1 VSVFT
6 TTHTQQQQVNTY
18 KQPSDINSNKRLSCR
33 TIHSIACLFCNRF
46 YSLLHNAPSTA
57 LCILGGGAF
66 QPTERPTNKRK
77 RFPFSTKIFFSL
89 FYIPILYRT
98 YCMMLKLQHT
108 SLLNRCILLF
118 KRCLST
124 TKTNIFTTKTCLSAT
139 KRYII
144 WYKRCFFLFKRCLS
158 TTKTNIFTTK
168 TCLSATKRYIIWY
181 KRCFF
186 LFKRCLSTTKTNIF
200 TTKTCLSATKRYI
213 IWYKRCFFLF
223 KRCLS
228 TTKTNIFTTKT
239 CLSATKRYII
249 WYKRCF
255 FLFKRCLSTTKT
267 NIFTTKSCLSTTK
280 RYIIWYKRCLSATH
294 SYPTYRQSYSY
305 SSPLQRRLNNRLTKL
320 RSNITNE
327 QPIINHI
334 TNSLQFSLFSF

>member
-1 VSVFT
+1 MSVFT

-168 TCLSATKRYIIWY
+168 
-181 KRCFF
+181 
-186 LFKRCLSTTKTNIF
+186 
-200 TTKTCLSATKRYI
+200 
-213 IWYKRCFFLF
+213 
-223 KRCLS
+223 
-228 TTKTNIFTTKT
+228 
-239 CLSATKRYII
+239 
-249 WYKRCF
+249 
-255 FLFKRCLSTTKT
+255 
-267 NIFTTKSCLSTTK
+267 SCLSTTK

>member
-1 VSVFT
+1 MSVFT

-200 TTKTCLSATKRYI
+200 TTK
-213 IWYKRCFFLF
+213 
-223 KRCLS
+223 
-228 TTKTNIFTTKT
+228 
-239 CLSATKRYII
+239 
-249 WYKRCF
+249 
-255 FLFKRCLSTTKT
+255 
-267 NIFTTKSCLSTTK
+267 SCLSTTK

>member
-1 VSVFT
+1 MSVFT

-124 TKTNIFTTKTCLSAT
+124 TKTNIFTTK
-139 KRYII
+139 
-144 WYKRCFFLFKRCLS
+144 
-158 TTKTNIFTTK
+158 
-168 TCLSATKRYIIWY
+168 
-181 KRCFF
+181 
-186 LFKRCLSTTKTNIF
+186 
-200 TTKTCLSATKRYI
+200 
-213 IWYKRCFFLF
+213 
-223 KRCLS
+223 
-228 TTKTNIFTTKT
+228 
-239 CLSATKRYII
+239 
-249 WYKRCF
+249 
-255 FLFKRCLSTTKT
+255 
-267 NIFTTKSCLSTTK
+267 SCLSTTK

>member
-200 TTKTCLSATKRYI
+200 TTK
-213 IWYKRCFFLF
+213 
-223 KRCLS
+223 
-228 TTKTNIFTTKT
+228 
-239 CLSATKRYII
+239 
-249 WYKRCF
+249 
-255 FLFKRCLSTTKT
+255 
-267 NIFTTKSCLSTTK
+267 SCLSTTK